1 LNIINDVLKNII
13 KTTSKDSI
21 YSNIVELQSIFK
33 SNNLDNSYTINTEIL
48 NSLKEKE
55 ITEII
60 DYYKEFKNIYDSINY
75 SV

>member
-13 KTTSKDSI
+13 KTTSEDSI

-33 SNNLDNSYTINTEIL
+33 SNNLDNSYKINTEIL
-48 NSLKEKE
+48 NAMKEKE
-55 ITEII
+55 MTEII
-60 DYYKEFKNIYDSINY
+60 DYYKEFKNIYDAINY